1 MSSMT
6 LKLEPL
12 TQETFEEFGD
22 VISTDDSGGVEL
34 INYGLTKCHVR
45 QSEIDT
51 LDKNGA
57 TTMRL
62 FDTEPIVLPYRLRIM
77 ESHPLGSAPCPDRQE
92 IASVLHR
99 RRYASPIRAR

>member
-6 LKLEPL
+6 LRLEPL

-22 VISTDDSGGVEL
+22 VLSTDDSEGVEL

-62 FDTEPIVLPYRLRIM
+62 FDTEPIILPYRLRIM
-77 ESHPLGSAPCPDRQE
+77 ERHPLGTQAFINIDNNRLS
-92 IASVLHR
+92 S
-99 RRYASPIRAR
+99 